1 MGKYRE
7 IGERIVAAASPRFKD
22 FRVDF
27 EKISNAASKAA
38 REGREGLA
46 FDDAM
51 AMFTDG
57 DWDLRIPLQHRYAAE
72 DALDRVAH
80 YHAKRFK
87 LYVGRDEPWPDEPA
101 ADALELFARHG
112 RADLGVDLIRTYVD
126 MQHKRL
132 RRDYSARNPRKPR
145 IERPEG
151 VQQAIDGI
159 TDMIASAIPDRKA
172 ELLKDIETILFYV
185 GEHGGR
191 EDRAWLEQVRREIWM
206 ERRA

>member
-1 MGKYRE
+1 
-7 IGERIVAAASPRFKD
+7 
-22 FRVDF
+22 
-27 EKISNAASKAA
+27 
-38 REGREGLA
+38 
-46 FDDAM
+46 M
-51 AMFTDG
+51 AMFTDV
-57 DWDLRIPLQHRYAAE
+57 DWDLRIPLQHRYATE
-72 DALDRVAH
+72 GALDLVAH

-87 LYVGRDEPWPDEPA
+87 LYIGRNEPWPDEPA

-132 RRDYSARNPRKPR
+132 RSDYSARNPRKPR

-159 TDMIASAIPDRKA
+159 TGMIASAIPDRKA

-185 GEHGGR
+185 GEHGGQ
-191 EDRAWLEQVRREIWM
+191 EDCAWLEQVRREIWM